1 MRIPISFNK
10 NYLCRKSFFM
20 ATAIS
25 IGISLAKLDLDN
37 LSDVNYLLKH
47 LFSMIFTII
56 SLAGFFYLIYSRYY
70 LKRVQALSFFP
81 EEGETILEER
91 VVSYGKN
98 WRETYFGKLY
108 KTSKRVVFIAPKRTF
123 TKELYFEFPL
133 EMIDK
138 EEKKQNFWWKSYQI
152 ISKENKK
159 YTFEVYS

>member
-1 MRIPISFNK
+1 MCF
-10 NYLCRKSFFM
+10 
-20 ATAIS
+20 
-25 IGISLAKLDLDN
+25 SL
-37 LSDVNYLLKH
+37 
-47 LFSMIFTII
+47 
-56 SLAGFFYLIYSRYY
+56 
-70 LKRVQALSFFP
+70 

-98 WRETYFGKLY
+98 WLETYFGKLY
-108 KTSKRVVFIAPKRTF
+108 KTSNRVVFIAPKRTF

-133 EMIDK
+133 EMITK